1 LQEVDQWAFC
11 DWMTHQDRRAG
22 FLSKSEYHRPQRTLT
37 KGMEGAFFCVID
49 RKFGELEINSE
60 PSGAS
65 VFQGGKRIGKTPLV
79 LDHERIGPMWLSL
92 DMPGFRSV
100 TIEAAVLAGRRSYES
115 PKLERDDSLV
125 FDQPW
130 ANSLGMKLVGVGDL
144 MASVFET
151 RVQDYAVFTA
161 SAEGK
166 EHLPIEVPFEQLA
179 DHPVVGVGL
188 EDVRAFCR
196 WLTEKER
203 ASGHIENYHEYRL
216 PTDLEWSVMA
226 GLENEGQ
233 DNPGRRDARAP
244 KNVFPWGS
252 EWPPPE
258 GAGNFLDESA
268 SGSARQPILKGYNDG
283 FEKIS
288 PVGQFNANPN
298 GLHDLAGNVWEWVG
312 DLYGGEGSPLATVR
326 GGGFNV
332 SAKDLLLTGY
342 RNAVSTS
349 MRDSIYGFRC
359 VLVEDRGL
367 AEAAWQER

>member
-1 LQEVDQWAFC
+1 
-11 DWMTHQDRRAG
+11 M
-22 FLSKSEYHRPQRTLT
+22 
-37 KGMEGAFFCVID
+37 
-49 RKFGELEINSE
+49 
-60 PSGAS
+60 
-65 VFQGGKRIGKTPLV
+65 FQGGKRIGNTPLV

-100 TIEAAVLAGRRSYES
+100 EIEASVLAGRRSYES

-125 FDQPW
+125 FGEPW
-130 ANSLGMKLVGVGDL
+130 TNSLGMKLVGVGDL
-144 MASVFET
+144 MAAVFET
-151 RVQDYAVFTA
+151 RVQDYAAFTA

-166 EHLPIEVPFEQLA
+166 EHLPLEPPFEQMA

-188 EDVRAFCR
+188 ENVRAFCR

-226 GLENEGQ
+226 GLEDEGQ

-244 KNVFPWGS
+244 KDVYPWGS

-268 SGSARQPILKGYNDG
+268 SGWARQPILKGYNDG

-288 PVGQFNANPN
+288 PVGRFKANPS

-332 SAKDLLLTGY
+332 SNKDLLLTGY

-367 AEAAWQER
+367 AEAAWQRR